1 MSLSQQF
8 FDETKMYT
16 QRVLELVL
24 ETYKGK
30 VIGSE
35 DVNIDILMKG
45 LFEKPS
51 KVKRKD
57 CENNWAELV
66 CAITILHPNI
76 TTKDDI
82 INNWESI
89 KKDKRLQ
96 VSDDNTLNNYYQ
108 DVIIRSDEEIKDYI
122 DKCKNDP
129 PVKQVSLKKVFL
141 VGKSYKSFPVLVT
154 LNGKRNVKKTKSD
167 IYIQY
172 ENYEYIIGISVKA
185 SSGCT
190 MTNYSVE
197 KLLFE
202 LKKISKKDELKKV
215 RIKIL
220 EKAVEEGNLS
230 CKNYM
235 KDERNK
241 ANALFYNKDNEY
253 FKKIDGIINGS
264 EEFAKHL
271 LGYVFNELPYDC
283 YLFNGT
289 EYIDLNKVSKEI
301 KNSKKNIERYL
312 DKESP
317 GAAKLWYK
325 VMIDGIAKW
334 QFCIRGKNHLSGG
347 SMQVLEFTKINHNA

>member
-8 FDETKMYT
+8 FDEKKMYT

-108 DVIIRSDEEIKDYI
+108 DVMLHSDEEIKDYI
-122 DKCKNDP
+122 DKHSP
-129 PVKQVSLKKVFL
+129 PVKQVPLKKVFL
-141 VGKSYKSFPVLVT
+141 VGKSYKSFPELVA
-154 LNGKRNVKKTKSD
+154 LNGKRNIKKTKSD

-172 ENYEYIIGISVKA
+172 ENDEFIG
-185 SSGCT
+185 
-190 MTNYSVE
+190 
-197 KLLFE
+197 
-202 LKKISKKDELKKV
+202 
-215 RIKIL
+215 
-220 EKAVEEGNLS
+220 
-230 CKNYM
+230 
-235 KDERNK
+235 
-241 ANALFYNKDNEY
+241 
-253 FKKIDGIINGS
+253 
-264 EEFAKHL
+264 
-271 LGYVFNELPYDC
+271 
-283 YLFNGT
+283 
-289 EYIDLNKVSKEI
+289 VS
-301 KNSKKNIERYL
+301 
-312 DKESP
+312 
-317 GAAKLWYK
+317 
-325 VMIDGIAKW
+325 
-334 QFCIRGKNHLSGG
+334 
-347 SMQVLEFTKINHNA
+347 